1 MENDKSNNETLN
13 SIKTVDITE
22 FDIYNYV
29 RKHTLEVFRDT
40 CEMKIY
46 FTEQNNITI

>member
-1 MENDKSNNETLN
+1 MEDDKSNNATVN

-29 RKHTLEVFRDT
+29 RKHTLEVFNT
-40 CEMKIY
+40 HAK
-46 FTEQNNITI
+46 